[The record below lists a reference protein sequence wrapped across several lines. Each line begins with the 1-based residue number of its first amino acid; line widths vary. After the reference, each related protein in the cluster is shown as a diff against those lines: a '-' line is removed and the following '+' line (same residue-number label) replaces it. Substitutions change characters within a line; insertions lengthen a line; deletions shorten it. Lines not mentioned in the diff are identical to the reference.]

1 MHIVTEEGKKRAMEL
16 LRHFKAYGVSHDP
29 KGGNGLKLVL
39 EWQDLIGRSS
49 MEQITVFEEGLTE
62 ISNDGADRDTFLFVN
77 MHALSYHLAIDIFK
91 HTHGNRLH
99 DDIEL
104 RVRAELNDFAED
116 LNDRETALK
125 KEQAKVEAG
134 QNAVLNNQKLW
145 FQQLEATQKVAAAAQ
160 RQCDDLK
167 RKIEEL
173 GKQLETE
180 RKFAEDMNEAAEN
193 WNDLKNL
200 VKELLK

>member
-1 MHIVTEEGKKRAMEL
+1 MHIGTEEGKKRAMEL
-16 LRHFKAYGVSHDP
+16 LRHFKEYGVSHDP

-49 MEQITVFEEGLTE
+49 MEQITAFEKGLTA
-62 ISNDGADRDTFLFVN
+62 ISNDGPDRDTFLFVN

-104 RVRAELNDFAED
+104 RVRAELNNFAED
-116 LNDRETALK
+116 LAEQDAALK
-125 KEQAKVEAG
+125 EERAKVEAG
-134 QNAVLNNQKLW
+134 RDAVLNNQKLW
-145 FQQLEATQKVAAAAQ
+145 FQQLEATQKVASDAQ
-160 RQCDDLK
+160 RQCADLK
-167 RKIEEL
+167 KKNEEL
-173 GKQLETE
+173 EKQLEAE
-180 RKFAEDMNEAAEN
+180 KKFANDMNEAAEN
-193 WNDLKNL
+193 WDDLKNL